1 MGDGGADSVDRGAG
15 IDAVK
20 KGPCPNL
27 DRFVNCERF
36 VR

>member
-20 KGPCPNL
+20 KGPYPNL